1 MKITD
6 IKEPKFL
13 KKYNEQELN
22 QLCCDIR
29 KFIIENVS
37 KTGGHLA
44 SNLGVVELTVALHY
58 VFDSPK
64 DKFIFDV
71 GHQSYIHK
79 ILTGRA
85 NKFNT
90 LRQIDG
96 IAGYQKRKESEHDP
110 FEAGHTSTSIAAAL
124 GFAYARDLNKEKNDV
139 IAIIGDGSLTGGLA
153 FEALN
158 NIDTLK
164 SKVIVILN
172 DNAMSISKN
181 VGGMSKFLNKIRI
194 SNSYDTAKESY
205 KGILNKNK
213 CGQKLFNLTHT
224 VKEKFK
230 KRMNENIFT
239 NLNIDYLGPIDGHNI
254 SELIKALQKAK
265 KSKKSIIVHITTT
278 KGKGYLPAEE
288 NSSAWHG
295 IGNFDIETG
304 EIKKSKTTSISELV
318 SNTIYE
324 FMEKDRDIV
333 TITPAMING
342 SKLEKIFNDFPDR
355 SIDTGITESFAT
367 TLACAISLNNKKVF
381 LPIYSS
387 FLQRAYDNIN
397 HDIARMNAHVVI
409 GIDRAGLVGED
420 GETHH
425 GIFDISFLNSIPNIV
440 ICMGKDN
447 EEIRNLLYTGFYKQK
462 NPFCIRYE
470 RASLP
475 YEKTDF
481 KELKVGTWEYIQKI
495 KSCKNTVISYG
506 PDVLLLQEKLK
517 DKNINIINARYIKP
531 IDKNILKELIRTK
544 QKIYIYETNIKTN
557 SLGTNI
563 LEYFNHKE
571 AKNKVKLTGIDN
583 KYIYHGKIK
592 DLKKKNNLDIEYI
605 TNDIYEYFN
614 LKEKSNKIL
623 EK

>member
-6 IKEPKFL
+6 IKDPKFL
-13 KKYNEQELN
+13 KKYNIN
-22 QLCCDIR
+22 QLNVLCEDIR
-29 KFIIENVS
+29 KFIIENLS
-37 KTGGHLA
+37 KTGGHVA
-44 SNLGVVELTVALHY
+44 SNLGIVELTVALHY

-85 NKFNT
+85 SKFT
-90 LRQIDG
+90 SLRQLGG
-96 IAGYQKRKESEHDP
+96 ISGYQKRKESEHDP

-124 GFAYARDLNKEKNDV
+124 GFAYARDLNKEKNEV
-139 IAIIGDGSLTGGLA
+139 IAIIGDGALTGGLA

-158 NIDTLK
+158 NIETLK
-164 SKVIVILN
+164 SKIIIILN
-172 DNAMSISKN
+172 DNTMSISEN
-181 VGGMSKFLNKIRI
+181 VGGLSNFLKKIRL
-194 SNSYDTAKESY
+194 SNSYDVARKNYRS
-205 KGILNKNK
+205 ILNKLPLGN
-213 CGQKLFNLTHT
+213 KLFDLTYNI
-224 VKEKFK
+224 KEKFK
-230 KRMNENIFT
+230 RRINDNIFT
-239 NLNIDYLGPIDGHNI
+239 NLNIDYLGPVDGHNMN
-254 SELIKALQKAK
+254 ELIKALKKAK
-265 KSKKSIIVHITTT
+265 SSKKSILVHVITK
-278 KGKGYLPAEE
+278 KGKGYSPAEE
-288 NSSAWHG
+288 NASAWHG
-295 IGNFDIETG
+295 VGAFNSETG
-304 EIKKSKTTSISELV
+304 ELKKSTTTSLSEVV
-318 SNTIYE
+318 SNTVHE
-324 FMEKDRDIV
+324 FMEKDKDIV
-333 TITPAMING
+333 TITPAMVKG
-342 SKLEKIFNDFPDR
+342 SKLERIFKDFPER

-420 GETHH
+420 GDTHH

-447 EEIRNLLYTGFYKQK
+447 EEIRNLLYTGFYKQE

-470 RASLP
+470 RDNLA

-481 KELKVGTWEYIQKI
+481 KEIKVGTWEFLQKV
-495 KSCKNTVISYG
+495 KGCKNTVISYG
-506 PDVLLLQEKLK
+506 TDVSKLYEKLK
-517 DKNINIINARYIKP
+517 GQNINIVNARFIKP

-544 QKIYIYETNIKTN
+544 QKIYVYETNIKTN

-571 AKNKVKLTGIDN
+571 AKNKIKLTGIDN
-583 KYIYHGKIK
+583 KYVHHGKIT
-592 DLKKKNNLDIEYI
+592 DLKKSIKLDIDSTIE
-605 TNDIYEYFN
+605 DIYTYFN
-614 LKEKSNKIL
+614 MK
-623 EK
+623 

>member
-1 MKITD
+1 MKTD
-6 IKEPKFL
+6 IKSIKDPEFL
-13 KKYNEQELN
+13 KKYNYNELN
-22 QLCCDIR
+22 DLCSDIR
-29 KFIIENVS
+29 KFLIENLS

-58 VFDSPK
+58 VFNSPK

-71 GHQSYIHK
+71 GHQSYTHK

-85 NKFNT
+85 NKFDT
-90 LRQIDG
+90 LRQFGG
-96 IAGYQKRKESEHDP
+96 ISGYQKRKESKHDP

-124 GFAYARDLNKEKNDV
+124 GFAYARDLDNEKNEV

-164 SKVIVILN
+164 SKVIIILN
-172 DNAMSISKN
+172 DNTMSISEN
-181 VGGMSKFLNKIRI
+181 VGGLSKFLKKIRI
-194 SNSYDTAKESY
+194 SNSYDKAKEKY
-205 KGILNKNK
+205 KGFLAKTNFGKKIY
-213 CGQKLFNLTHT
+213 NLTYK

-230 KRMNENIFT
+230 KTLNDNIFT

-254 SELIKALQKAK
+254 EELIKALKKAK
-265 KSKKSIIVHITTT
+265 KSKKSILIHAITQ
-278 KGKGYLPAEE
+278 KGKGYKPADD

-295 IGNFDIETG
+295 VGSYDIETG
-304 EIKKSKTTSISELV
+304 EFNKKNSTSISEVV
-318 SNTIYE
+318 SNTVYE
-324 FMEKDRDIV
+324 FMEKDESIV
-333 TITPAMING
+333 TITPAMISG
-342 SKLEKIFNDFPDR
+342 SKLEKIFEKFPNR

-420 GETHH
+420 GDTHH
-425 GIFDISFLNSIPNIV
+425 GIFDISFLNSIPNMV
-440 ICMGKDN
+440 ICMGKDT
-447 EEIRNLLYTGFYKQK
+447 EEIRNLLYTGFYKQT

-470 RASLP
+470 RAEL
-475 YEKTDF
+475 DF
-481 KELKVGTWEYIQKI
+481 KTTEFTEIPVGTWEYLKKT
-495 KSCKNTVISYG
+495 KSCKNTIISYG
-506 PDVLLLQEKLK
+506 TDVQKLYEKLK
-517 DKNINIINARYIKP
+517 DKNVNIINARYIKP
-531 IDKNILKELIRTK
+531 IDKDILKELISTK
-544 QKIYIYETNIKTN
+544 QKIYIYETSIKTN

-571 AKNKVKLTGIDN
+571 ATNKIKLTGIDN
-583 KYIYHGKIK
+583 KFIHHGKIES
-592 DLKKKNNLDIEYI
+592 LKKSTNLDLDYI
-605 TNDIYEYFN
+605 VNDICEFFK
-614 LKEKSNKIL
+614 LK
-623 EK
+623 

>member
-1 MKITD
+1 MKISE
-6 IKEPKFL
+6 IKDPKFL
-13 KKYNEQELN
+13 KKYNIN
-22 QLCCDIR
+22 QLNTLCSEIR
-29 KFIIENVS
+29 QFVIENLS
-37 KTGGHLA
+37 KTGGHVA
-44 SNLGVVELTVALHY
+44 SNLGIVELTVALHY
-58 VFDSPK
+58 VFNSPT

-90 LRQIDG
+90 IRQYGG
-96 IAGYQKRKESEHDP
+96 ISGYQKRKESEHDP

-124 GFAYARDLNKEKNDV
+124 GFAYSRDLDKKKNEV
-139 IAIIGDGSLTGGLA
+139 IAIIGDGALTGGLA

-158 NIDTLK
+158 NVETLK
-164 SKVIVILN
+164 SKVIIILN
-172 DNAMSISKN
+172 DNTMSISEN
-181 VGGMSKFLNKIRI
+181 VGGLSKFLQKIRL
-194 SNSYDTAKESY
+194 SNSYDIARKNYKE
-205 KGILNKNK
+205 ILNKS
-213 CGQKLFNLTHT
+213 NLGKKIFGLTYN

-230 KRMNENIFT
+230 KRINDNIFT
-239 NLNIDYLGPIDGHNI
+239 NLNIDYLGPVDGHNMD
-254 SELIKALQKAK
+254 ELIRALKKAK
-265 KSKKSIIVHITTT
+265 SSKKSILVHVITK

-295 IGNFDIETG
+295 VGSFDIKTG
-304 EIKKSKTTSISELV
+304 TLKKSSITSLSEVV
-318 SNTIYE
+318 SNTVYE
-324 FMEKDRDIV
+324 FMKKDKDLI

-342 SKLEKIFNDFPDR
+342 SKLEKIFKDYPDR

-420 GETHH
+420 GDTHH

-440 ICMGKDN
+440 ICMGKDT

-470 RASLP
+470 RDNLAF
-475 YEKTDF
+475 EKTEF
-481 KELKVGTWEYIQKI
+481 KEIKVGTWEYLQKI
-495 KSCKNTVISYG
+495 KGCKNTVISYG
-506 PDVLLLQEKLK
+506 TDVSKLYEKLK
-517 DKNINIINARYIKP
+517 GQNINIINARYIKP
-531 IDKNILKELIRTK
+531 IDKTILKELIKSK

-571 AKNKVKLTGIDN
+571 AKNKIKLTGIDN
-583 KYIYHGKIK
+583 KYINHGKITE
-592 DLKKKNNLDIEYI
+592 LKKDINLDIESTI
-605 TNDIYEYFN
+605 EDIYKYFK
-614 LKEKSNKIL
+614 LKK
-623 EK
+623 